1 MSQFIEQVSAILFL
15 CLIPIFV
22 LYMII
27 QVLSSIPMVARS
39 KSLRISSMLLF
50 FTFCF
55 FWVAFVFAFRLDF
68 YFVPCIVTD
77 HLQPYNS
84 NDDENLFFRVQ
95 TIDSDNPFNGTV
107 FITNNMNLNIFEYY
121 KINTVLM
128 CICLLLH
135 KNSLKGVSIEHYEEG
150 KDEFTYNYKRNLDSQ
165 ESLSTTA
172 LLLIFVITAL
182 VFVMTL
188 RDCHDQLEYFKK
200 TTEHRE
206 QQKTTNPV

>member
-1 MSQFIEQVSAILFL
+1 MFNAHIRLVYDHAGSVVHSNGGPIQVSAH
-15 CLIPIFV
+15 LIDV
-22 LYMII
+22 TY
-27 QVLSSIPMVARS
+27 
-39 KSLRISSMLLF
+39 F

-77 HLQPYNS
+77 HLQPDNS
-84 NDDENLFFRVQ
+84 NGDDDLYLRVQ
-95 TIDSDNPFNGTV
+95 TIDFENPFNGTV
-107 FITNNMNLNIFEYY
+107 FITNNMNTNITEYY

-135 KNSLKGVSIEHYEEG
+135 KDSLKGVSVEHYEEG
-150 KDEFTYNYKRNLDSQ
+150 KDEFTYNYRRNLDSQ

-182 VFVMTL
+182 VFVLTL